1 MGGEMNLINLPTPDN
16 RITEFGAQLNDLIN
30 ANKGL
35 QTIQVVAMLELAK
48 FNLLYNA
55 VKETE

>member
-1 MGGEMNLINLPTPDN
+1 MNLINLPAPDN
-16 RITEFGAQLNDLIN
+16 RITEFGVQLNDLIN

-35 QTIQVVAMLELAK
+35 QTIQIVAMLELAK